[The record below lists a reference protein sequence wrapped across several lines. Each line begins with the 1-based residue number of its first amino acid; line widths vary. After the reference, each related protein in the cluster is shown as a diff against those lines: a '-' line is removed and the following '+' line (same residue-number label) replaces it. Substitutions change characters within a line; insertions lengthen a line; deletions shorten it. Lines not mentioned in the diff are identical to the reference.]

1 MKVNVCLCCEEDRFS
16 TVQTAL
22 TAGLSPPDADV
33 EQAAAHKASAAAGI
47 SANENFISDSF
58 ISLSYIISSIHTKKK
73 NNSRSFFLYLYFM
86 TKNIGL
92 CTNTI
97 SLITDTIS
105 LNIDTVSRILPLW
118 TSRAQRKG

>member
-22 TAGLSPPDADV
+22 TTGLSPPEEDV
-33 EQAAAHKASAAAGI
+33 EQAAAHMASAATGI

-58 ISLSYIISSIHTKKK
+58 ILLSYIISSVHTKKK

-86 TKNIGL
+86 TEN
-92 CTNTI
+92 I
-97 SLITDTIS
+97 SLFTKLLVLFIIILV
-105 LNIDTVSRILPLW
+105 LN
-118 TSRAQRKG
+118 